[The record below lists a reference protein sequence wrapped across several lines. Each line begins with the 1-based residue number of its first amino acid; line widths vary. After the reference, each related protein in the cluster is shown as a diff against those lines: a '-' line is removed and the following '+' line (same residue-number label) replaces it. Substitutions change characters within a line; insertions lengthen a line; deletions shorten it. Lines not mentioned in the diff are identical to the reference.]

1 MSQPGQTKAH
11 PPIQASTIINNIC
24 YTSKT
29 EVISQSQTTSYLFNR
44 RLGTTGNF
52 WLSFGLGLLSGLML
66 GYTRSLVFCLHE
78 KGATLAQQAEL
89 NFIFYPNIYRLL
101 VAPLIDLYY
110 WKSFGRTK
118 SYLVPLSI
126 VNCILLILASEEID
140 ALLEQTAS
148 TRVTVWFFAIMQLHV
163 LFSSAGDSLMKIV
176 ESESEMKKT
185 MQVREM
191 GSMIGDFLGFNFFL
205 VMNSPRFLE
214 SLLGKKKLVSA
225 LVITHK
231 LFLRIFAG
239 MYGAFGLLLLFLY
252 GEPLTDTP
260 HDKPTFESVI
270 RLFPAIFKSK
280 ENRMLVCY
288 LLLNRSFR
296 CAVTGTL
303 QLKFMEYGISKAL
316 ISAADTL
323 TFPIVAVAVYLFF
336 STSNRN
342 TPAMTNHNISI
353 VLSLIYLCKFFILL
367 DLRDY
372 QNKVRTFILLAATSV
387 IEKIVARGV
396 YFGMFLNR
404 ISPANLSSTYLSI
417 YYSII
422 NASLTLPSSAG
433 FYLSSCSGFSYD
445 MFAVSFLILQVG
457 IMAYQYEYASSLDG
471 KDSQTFKIAN
481 TTEETEI
488 SLLLSEKE

>member
-1 MSQPGQTKAH
+1 MSQPSQAQAHLTK
-11 PPIQASTIINNIC
+11 QASTIINNNC
-24 YTSKT
+24 YSNTIEIKSL
-29 EVISQSQTTSYLFNR
+29 SQTTTYLFNR
-44 RLGTTGNF
+44 RLGTTGNSL
-52 WLSFGLGLLSGLML
+52 LSVSLGLISGLML

-89 NFIFYPNIYRLL
+89 NFIFYPNVYRLL
-101 VAPLIDLYY
+101 VAPLVDLYY
-110 WKSFGRTK
+110 WRSFGRTK
-118 SYLVPLSI
+118 SFLVPLSI
-126 VNCILLILASEEID
+126 ANCILLILAAEKVD

-148 TRVTVWFFAIMQLHV
+148 TQVTVWFFAIMQLHV
-163 LFSSAGDSLMKIV
+163 LFSSAGDSLMKTV
-176 ESESEMKKT
+176 EFESEFKKI

-191 GSMIGDFLGFNFFL
+191 GSMIGDFMGFNFFL
-205 VMNSPRFLE
+205 VMNSPGFLE
-214 SLLGKKKLVSA
+214 SLLGKNKLLSAVFVS
-225 LVITHK
+225 HK
-231 LFLRIFAG
+231 LFLLIFAG
-239 MYGAFGLLLLFLY
+239 IYGAFGLLLLFLY
-252 GEPLTDTP
+252 GEPLTETQ

-270 RLFPAIFKSK
+270 RLFPAICKSK
-280 ENRMLVCY
+280 ENRLLVCY

-296 CAVTGTL
+296 SAVTGTL
-303 QLKFMEYGISKAL
+303 QLKFMEYGISKAQ

-323 TFPIVAVAVYLFF
+323 TFPLVAIAVCLFF

-342 TPAMTNHNISI
+342 TPAMTNHKISI
-353 VLSLIYLCKFFILL
+353 GLTLIYLWKYLILR
-367 DLRDY
+367 DLRDN
-372 QNKVRTFILLAATSV
+372 QNKLRTFILLAATSV

-404 ISPANLSSTYLSI
+404 ISQANISSTYLSI

-445 MFAVSFLILQVG
+445 MFAVSFLILQLG

-471 KDSQTFKIAN
+471 KDKEAFRIAN

-488 SLLLSEKE
+488 SVLLSENE